1 MAGREFFYPFFQ
13 TFFYPYINNVANGV
27 LIYLKNEHCN
37 VFSSGFQSFF
47 PSLFAWKKAEEKML
61 FRGDVSRVPFPS
73 QVTAHAATEADKA
86 EFAPYVREY
95 CRLFGRD
102 ANATLRDPIYIK
114 EW

>member
-47 PSLFAWKKAEEKML
+47 PSLFAWKKAEEKM
-61 FRGDVSRVPFPS
+61 RSTVYN
-73 QVTAHAATEADKA
+73 KA
-86 EFAPYVREY
+86 
-95 CRLFGRD
+95 
-102 ANATLRDPIYIK
+102 IK
-114 EW
+114 L